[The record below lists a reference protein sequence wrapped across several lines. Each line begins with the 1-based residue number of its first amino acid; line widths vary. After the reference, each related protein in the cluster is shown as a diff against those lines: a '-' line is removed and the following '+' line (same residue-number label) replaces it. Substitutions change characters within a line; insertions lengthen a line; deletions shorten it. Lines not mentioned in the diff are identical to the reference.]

1 MLFQQWLSGKQN
13 KARTNHENCH
23 HVKLTNWAI
32 SPSLEQGGL
41 GPTNYWTQQPWP
53 TLGWL
58 ADQGS
63 LTRKCQDDS

>member
-1 MLFQQWLSGKQN
+1 MSNYQHVIIN
-13 KARTNHENCH
+13 KLGN
-23 HVKLTNWAI
+23 I

-58 ADQGS
+58 ADQVS
-63 LTRKCQDDS
+63 LTRKYRDGS